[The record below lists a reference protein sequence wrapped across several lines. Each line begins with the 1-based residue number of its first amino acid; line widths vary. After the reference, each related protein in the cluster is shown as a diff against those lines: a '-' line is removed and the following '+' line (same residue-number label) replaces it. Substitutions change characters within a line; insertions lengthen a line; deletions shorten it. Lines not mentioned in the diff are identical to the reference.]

1 MEQKTIMI
9 KGMTCDHCKSAVRT
23 ALLELDGVSAVEVHL
38 EEGNADVTYD
48 SDKVAASDLN
58 EAIEEQGYDVES

>member
-1 MEQKTIMI
+1 MEQATIHI

-38 EEGNADVTYD
+38 EDGHADVTFD
-48 SDKVAASDLN
+48 SNQVPTSKLK
-58 EAIEEQGYDVES
+58 EAVEEQGYDVV

>member
-1 MEQKTIMI
+1 MEQATITI

-38 EEGNADVTYD
+38 DEGHADVTFD
-48 SDKVAASDLN
+48 ANKVPTSKLK
-58 EAIEEQGYDVES
+58 EAVEEQGYDVG